1 VVAGFRLQTSV
12 PEPMDTIRLCRRC
25 HTPLPVETPGG
36 ACPECGSS
44 LDGAAF
50 ADGAE
55 EALTPPTPAE
65 LAPLFPGLEILEVA
79 GHGGMGTIY
88 KARQP
93 QLDRLVA
100 LKILSPELGRDPAFA
115 LHFSREAQALA
126 KLNHSNIVRV
136 FDFGQAGGFYYFLME
151 YVDGVTL
158 HALIQQKAIRAEEAQ
173 RIVIEICHALQYAHD
188 EGIVHRDIKP
198 SNILLDKKGRVKIAD
213 FGLARLKEKRAKDS
227 SAGGHR
233 EMFMG
238 TPQYMAP
245 EQVEH
250 PWKVDRRADIYAL
263 GVVLYE
269 MLTGALPTGDLE
281 PPSHKARVDPLLD
294 DIVMRA
300 LEKAPRRRYANANEF
315 RAAVEEATGFFHNLP
330 GDLPRSTGRKKW
342 KWLPRFALA
351 AGSIWLVVVTY
362 ILLKERL
369 TEPKSVLIPAGALEA
384 FAAGPEGISIGRR
397 MVTDLNLNQ
406 DQVQSVN
413 KILRRYQREF
423 TTLERRHTERSK
435 NTAGHLVV
443 NIKPFPEEMDQM
455 MSQMWTDLTPVF
467 TAGQLAAAKL
477 LHFERFFPHS
487 GRKPVSVEIWQDAEN
502 GQYHYVEGE
511 EPVRRNGPTGA
522 PLPARIRGLLL
533 KDNPKTTNQENAPG
547 TSH

>member
-1 VVAGFRLQTSV
+1 
-12 PEPMDTIRLCRRC
+12 MDTIRLCRRC
-25 HTPLPVETPGG
+25 HTPLPSEAAGA

-44 LDGAAF
+44 MDAAPF
-50 ADGAE
+50 ADGE
-55 EALTPPTPAE
+55 EEVLMPPTPAE
-65 LAPLFPGLEILEVA
+65 LAPLFPGLEIMEVA

-93 QLDRLVA
+93 QLDRVVA

-115 LHFSREAQALA
+115 QHFSREAQALA

-158 HALIQQKAIRAEEAQ
+158 HTLIQQKAIHAEEAH
-173 RIVIEICHALQYAHD
+173 RLVIEICHALQYAHD

-198 SNILLDKKGRVKIAD
+198 SNVLLDKKGRVKIAD
-213 FGLARLKEKRAKDS
+213 FGLARLIEKKTKDAS
-227 SAGGHR
+227 VSGQST
-233 EMFMG
+233 MFMG

-269 MLTGALPTGDLE
+269 MLTGEVPLGKFE
-281 PPSHKARVDPLLD
+281 PPSHKARVDPRLD
-294 DIVMRA
+294 EIVMRA
-300 LEKAPRRRYANANEF
+300 LAKAPRRRYQNANDL
-315 RAAVEEATGFFHNLP
+315 RAAVEEATGCFQNLP
-330 GDLPRSTGRKKW
+330 GDLPRNTGGKKW

-369 TEPKSVLIPAGALEA
+369 TEPKSVLIPAAALEA
-384 FAAGPEGISIGRR
+384 FAAGPEGVGLGRR
-397 MVTDLNLNQ
+397 MVKELNLNQ
-406 DQVQSVN
+406 DQAQNIN

-435 NTAGHLVV
+435 NAAGHMVV
-443 NIKPFPEEMDQM
+443 NIAPFPEEMDLM
-455 MSQMWTDLTPVF
+455 MNQMWTDLGTVVS
-467 TAGQLAAAKL
+467 ANQLAAAKL
-477 LHFERFFPHS
+477 MRFERFFPHT

-502 GQYHYVEGE
+502 GQFHYVESQ
-511 EPVRRNGPTGA
+511 EPARKNGPPDE
-522 PLPARIRGLLL
+522 PLPARIRGLLQ
-533 KDNPKTTNQENAPG
+533 KDNADTNNPEK
-547 TSH
+547 